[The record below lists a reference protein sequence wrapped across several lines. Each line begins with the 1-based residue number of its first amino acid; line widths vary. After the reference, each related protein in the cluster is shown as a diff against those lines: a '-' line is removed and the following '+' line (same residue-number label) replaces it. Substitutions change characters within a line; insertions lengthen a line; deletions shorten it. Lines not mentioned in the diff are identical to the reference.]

1 MPATPSTL
9 LDAELSALLATS
21 RQVLSSATF
30 ASSNGIGLLAS
41 PADGPRPYV
50 DTRTLA
56 AAVVACT
63 ELGDF
68 DSARAFCRHLLQLQG
83 PVGSWPDACDDQG
96 QDIASAR
103 AEDVTALAVWALL
116 TYVRVSGDE
125 ALALEARE
133 RVENAAGYTRARLLN
148 PYLYLIETTGSLH
161 GPLVSAGYD
170 LWTNCAYAAAF
181 ALCHRVYGGDLFRR
195 LALLIR
201 RAIGQLLVAEGR
213 YLRRLD
219 PRGYPDPRP
228 DIGLIAPY
236 YFRLWPPSDR
246 LVMNSAEVIE
256 RTLWNV
262 ETGGY
267 IRFLPFSAEERATLP
282 GVSPLFSGWMA
293 QYHYELGNRDRADAI
308 LRWIVDS
315 APDGHLAETLIPSA
329 VIDRYGP
336 EHRKA
341 LAAGLGGHV
350 RLPGQE
356 QRALDEFGALEARAV
371 GQRSVGSGAA
381 SVWAH
386 LELLRV
392 LRRGDHLTGWKLQPA
407 GAARSAQGQVT

>member
-1 MPATPSTL
+1 MPAKPSAL
-9 LDAELSALLATS
+9 LDAELTALLATS
-21 RQVLSSATF
+21 RQVLSSAMFT
-30 ASSNGIGLLAS
+30 SPDGIGLLAS
-41 PADGPRPYV
+41 QADGPRPYV
-50 DTRTLA
+50 DIRTLA

-68 DSARAFCRHLLQLQG
+68 HSARAFCRYLLQLQG
-83 PVGSWPDACDDQG
+83 AVGSWPDVCDDQG
-96 QDIASAR
+96 RDVASGS

-116 TYVRVSGDE
+116 TYVRASGDE
-125 ALALEARE
+125 SLAVEAHE
-133 RVENAAGYTRARLLN
+133 RVENAAGYIRARLLN

-219 PRGYPDPRP
+219 PHGYPDPRP

-236 YFRLWPPSDR
+236 YFRLWHPSDR

-267 IRFLPFSAEERATLP
+267 VRFLPYSADERAVLP

-293 QYHYELGNRDRADAI
+293 QYQYELGNRDRADAI

-315 APDGHLAETLIPSA
+315 AQGGPLAETLISSA

-341 LAAGLGGHV
+341 LAAGLGG
-350 RLPGQE
+350 RLCLPGQE
-356 QRALDEFGALEARAV
+356 QRLVDDFAALEARAA

-392 LRRGDHLTGWKLQPA
+392 LRRGDYLTGWKLDPSGAAQPA
-407 GAARSAQGQVT
+407 EGQVP